1 MTDNTNNE
9 ETSLLF
15 GRAMRDKFILLAAAV
30 LVAAAMIGIGVGNI
44 HLAAYC
50 TFYSSI
56 CST

>member
-30 LVAAAMIGIGVGNI
+30 LVAAAMIPPGKPVEPEIR
-44 HLAAYC
+44 
-50 TFYSSI
+50 
-56 CST
+56 